1 MQQRAV
7 NSKEARYSAS
17 LDTVFY
23 INRKGV
29 IVLKRIFLMKV
40 YHLKV

>member
-7 NSKEARYSAS
+7 NSKETRYSAP
-17 LDTVFY
+17 LDTVLY

-29 IVLKRIFLMKV
+29 IVLKKIFLMSV
-40 YHLKV
+40 SHLKF